1 MTIRIAIVIPW
12 FGHDLHGG
20 AEQHAWQ
27 IANRLQSNA
36 ISVTVLT
43 TCCKSFLDDW
53 ATNHYIPGE
62 YIENNLKIIRFSVDS
77 RDKGNFDRTVAKLLS
92 LPQNYLVPGTEI
104 IPWKLEET
112 YLQENINSTDM
123 LNYIQNNID
132 TFDVF
137 IFTPY
142 LFTPIIKGVSL
153 VKNKAIL
160 LPCLHDEPYAYL
172 ESVKKSFYECG
183 RIMFNSHGEQL
194 LACNLYGDWIL
205 HKSTVTGAGVEM
217 DMTKLQTPSEL
228 DTTDLGDFILY
239 LGRKCAEKNVPLLID
254 AFEEFIRQTDSRL
267 KLLLAGPSDIPIKPT
282 TNQVRDLGVVSED
295 FKYKLLR
302 NCRALVNPSENESFS
317 RVIFE
322 AWFAGKPVLVNRKC
336 LATYTALVD
345 SGFAGWHA
353 DIKESFISAFKEIA
367 SASQQTLQEMGKK
380 GMNFAT
386 SMADW
391 NTVINRIIN
400 ELNLIK
406 FQNTRIALTNE
417 KLQFLIVAH
426 TIGESSPS
434 ARDALSQI
442 TILSTKGYK
451 VNAYCNQVTT
461 KFTLPIVNTDYLTK
475 HTSPYSTVSIIQ
487 WISRWSELL
496 DITQK
501 IPGRK
506 ILRLMKL
513 ENPDELRNFLTSTHP
528 ETVICASENLL
539 VKLRSIWDGNAVVL
553 PPCYGPEIFPHHSI
567 LLPLFKKFDDIY
579 VNVLIIGQLYDKYSK
594 YLADAVALYQNRYGE
609 NIRFFIVSDDHTPE
623 KYFQQSLSAST
634 KTYIIP
640 QQNSTPSELYT
651 YYKVTDVALYL
662 PDSNM
667 KSQENILLL
676 QYWGTPIIVLHKKND
691 EVTRN
696 SCIVLPNPN
705 PALVASA
712 IHTLSIDSEE
722 RECIIHAGY
731 KNVLNFSQG
740 AISYRFI
747 SILRNLGI
755 DI

>member
-1 MTIRIAIVIPW
+1 MTVTTAIVVPW

-92 LPQNYLVPGTEI
+92 LPQNYFVPGAEI
-104 IPWKLEET
+104 IPWKLEEI
-112 YLQENINSTDM
+112 YLCENINSTPM

-142 LFTPIIKGVSL
+142 LFAPVIKGVSL

-172 ESVKKSFYECG
+172 ESVKKSFYECK

-194 LACNLYGDWIL
+194 LACKLYGDWIL
-205 HKSTVTGAGVEM
+205 HKSTVTGAGVEV
-217 DMTKLQTPSEL
+217 DMTKLQAPSDL
-228 DTTDLGDFILY
+228 DTTDSGDFLLY

-267 KLLLAGPSDIPIKPT
+267 QLLLAGPSDIPIKPA
-282 TNQVRDLGVVSED
+282 TNQVHDLGVVSED

-302 NCRALVNPSENESFS
+302 KCRALVNPSENESFS

-345 SGFAGWHA
+345 SGFAGWYA
-353 DIKESFISAFKEIA
+353 DTKESFIGAFKEIV
-367 SASQQTLQEMGKK
+367 SASQQTLHEMGKK
-380 GMNFAT
+380 GMQFAT

-391 NTVINRIIN
+391 NTVITRIIN
-400 ELNLIK
+400 ELNLMK
-406 FQNTRIALTNE
+406 SQNTQIALTNE
-417 KLQFLIVAH
+417 KLQFLILAH
-426 TIGESSPS
+426 TIGESSPP

-442 TILSTKGYK
+442 IMLSTKGYK
-451 VNAYCNQVTT
+451 ANACCNHVTT
-461 KFTLPIVNTDYLTK
+461 NFPFHTVNTNYLTT

-487 WISRWSELL
+487 WTPKWRELQ
-496 DITQK
+496 DIAK
-501 IPGRK
+501 KMPGRK
-506 ILRLMKL
+506 ILRLMEL
-513 ENPDELRNFLTSTHP
+513 ENPDELRTFLTSIQP
-528 ETVICASENLL
+528 EAVICASENLL
-539 VKLRSIWDGNAVVL
+539 VKLRSIWNGNAVAL

-567 LLPLFKKFDDIY
+567 LLPLFKEFDDAY
-579 VNVLIIGQLYDKYSK
+579 VNILIIGQLSDKYSK
-594 YLADAVALYQNRYGE
+594 CLADTSALYQNRYGE
-609 NIRFFIVSDDHTPE
+609 NIRFFVVSQDFRLE
-623 KYFQQSLSAST
+623 KDFQQSLSATT
-634 KTYIIP
+634 KIYIIH
-640 QQNSTPSELYT
+640 QQNSTPAELYT
-651 YYKVTDVALYL
+651 YYKVADVALYL
-662 PDSNM
+662 PDNSI
-667 KSQENILLL
+667 KWQENVLLL
-676 QYWGTPIIVLHKKND
+676 QYWGTPIIVLHKEND
-691 EVTRN
+691 EITSN
-696 SCIVLPNPN
+696 SCIAFHAPT
-705 PALVASA
+705 PALLASA
-712 IHTLSIDSEE
+712 IRTLSVDSDE
-722 RECIIHAGY
+722 RDCIIHAGY

-740 AISYRFI
+740 AISHRFT
-747 SILRNLGI
+747 SILSNLGI